1 MTEYPNMAEP
11 KTFLFAEKN
20 SSCVLTLSAGSE
32 LEAWEILY
40 ETVKDPQRW
49 RLEETEDED

>member
-1 MTEYPNMAEP
+1 MTGIDQI

-40 ETVKDPQRW
+40 ETVKDPQGW
-49 RLEETEDED
+49 RLEGAEDEG